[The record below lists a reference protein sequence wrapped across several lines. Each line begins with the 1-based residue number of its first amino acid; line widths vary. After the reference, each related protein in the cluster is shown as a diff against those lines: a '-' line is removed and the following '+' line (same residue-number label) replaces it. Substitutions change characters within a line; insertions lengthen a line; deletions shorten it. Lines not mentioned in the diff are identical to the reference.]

1 MINQECKVKLK
12 LIDVNSI
19 ESLFFPYSVKISK
32 CGGSCDNINDPYS
45 KLCVWDV
52 LKNVNVKVFSLMSR
66 TYETKHVKFMAC
78 IKLAN
83 VNVWLRIYLKS

>member
-1 MINQECKVKLK
+1 MINQECKVKPK
-12 LIDVNSI
+12 IINVNSI

-52 LKNVNVKVFSLMSR
+52 LKNVNVK
-66 TYETKHVKFMAC
+66 
-78 IKLAN
+78 
-83 VNVWLRIYLKS
+83 YLV